1 MSFRKGPSPF
11 CLSFAPY
18 KVQAQRYATANS
30 PPQTV
35 SFRFVKGH
43 SQRCTGVQRAF
54 QPRAKLAMSDS
65 GTENRFSRTALGFSV
80 SHAAFFRFDC
90 RDCQRPAP
98 AGRVTRARGSL
109 AFSEVET
116 GIAAIKTRTAVPFFA
131 GVSHCEET
139 YRTLLVCEYNDDGT
153 SAVST
158 NTIFSHEHEDNCS
171 PKIAPLGTHL
181 IYYG

>member
-11 CLSFAPY
+11 CLSFAPC

-90 RDCQRPAP
+90 RHFQRPAP

-109 AFSEVET
+109 TISEKKTEISDFETEKCYIWLAMNTRFRLRGEDRNFQKNKAARCSLGLGNEVPVE
-116 GIAAIKTRTAVPFFA
+116 IR
-131 GVSHCEET
+131 S
-139 YRTLLVCEYNDDGT
+139 RSDR
-153 SAVST
+153 
-158 NTIFSHEHEDNCS
+158 
-171 PKIAPLGTHL
+171 
-181 IYYG
+181 

>member
-11 CLSFAPY
+11 CLSFAPC

-30 PPQTV
+30 PPQNV

-54 QPRAKLAMSDS
+54 QPRATLAMSDS

-90 RDCQRPAP
+90 RHCQRPAP
-98 AGRVTRARGSL
+98 AGRVTRGRRSL
-109 AFSEVET
+109 AISQKEMILGLMRF
-116 GIAAIKTRTAVPFFA
+116 TATAMDFVLLLSAKHAF
-131 GVSHCEET
+131 VSN
-139 YRTLLVCEYNDDGT
+139 YT
-153 SAVST
+153 SLG
-158 NTIFSHEHEDNCS
+158 NRQ
-171 PKIAPLGTHL
+171 APS
-181 IYYG
+181 

>member
-11 CLSFAPY
+11 CLSFAPC

-43 SQRCTGVQRAF
+43 SQRWTGVQRAF

-90 RDCQRPAP
+90 RQGKRTSPDLIH
-98 AGRVTRARGSL
+98 L
-109 AFSEVET
+109 AQ
-116 GIAAIKTRTAVPFFA
+116 
-131 GVSHCEET
+131 
-139 YRTLLVCEYNDDGT
+139 
-153 SAVST
+153 ST
-158 NTIFSHEHEDNCS
+158 
-171 PKIAPLGTHL
+171 
-181 IYYG
+181 